1 MSSLSNASGSATL
14 TEPAGSR
21 TPNLPGLSRE
31 WYVRVL
37 VIYCHPVAE
46 SFAAAAHATVL
57 EALAAGGHAV
67 TDVDLYA
74 EGFDPVM
81 SRQDRLDYQNT
92 ARNVR
97 PVRKYDE
104 QLATAEA
111 IVLVYPAWWYG
122 MPAMLKGYFDRV
134 WLPGVAFD
142 VAPDGQV
149 LTDRLKQIRR
159 IVVVT
164 TYGASWWMVRV
175 LLGDPARKLVSR
187 AIRALC
193 ARNCRVDWY
202 VQYDMDRATPQR
214 LRRFLDRVRIGIGR
228 L

>member
-1 MSSLSNASGSATL
+1 M
-14 TEPAGSR
+14 
-21 TPNLPGLSRE
+21 
-31 WYVRVL
+31 RVL

-46 SFAAAAHATVL
+46 SFAGAAHATVL
-57 EALAAGGHAV
+57 QALAEGGHEV

-81 SRQDRLDYQNT
+81 SRQERLDYQNT
-92 ARNVR
+92 ARNTR
-97 PVRKYDE
+97 PVRKYDD
-104 QLATAEA
+104 QLAAAEA

-142 VAPDGQV
+142 VTPDGRV
-149 LTDRLKQIRR
+149 LTDRLQRIRR

-164 TYGASWWMVRV
+164 TYGGSWWMVR
-175 LLGDPARKLVSR
+175 LAMGDPARKIIAR
-187 AIRALC
+187 AVHALC

-202 VQYDMDRATPQR
+202 VHYNMDSTTPRRLQR
-214 LRRFLDRVRIGIGR
+214 FLRRIRAGIAR

>member
-1 MSSLSNASGSATL
+1 MQ
-14 TEPAGSR
+14 
-21 TPNLPGLSRE
+21 
-31 WYVRVL
+31 VL

-46 SFAAAAHATVL
+46 SFAAAAHAAVL
-57 EALAAGGHAV
+57 QTLAAGGHDV

-74 EGFDPVM
+74 ENFDPVM
-81 SRQDRLDYQNT
+81 SRQERLDYQKT
-92 ARNVR
+92 ERNVR

-104 QLATAEA
+104 QLVAAEA

-142 VAPDGQV
+142 VTPDGRV
-149 LTDRLKQIRR
+149 LTERLQRIRR

-164 TYGASWWMVRV
+164 TYGGPWWMVRIA
-175 LLGDPARKLVSR
+175 LGDPARKVVSR

-193 ARNCRVDWY
+193 ARGCRVDWY
-202 VQYDMDRATPQR
+202 VHYNMDRATQR
-214 LRRFLDRVRIGIGR
+214 QLSRFLDRIRAGIGR

>member
-1 MSSLSNASGSATL
+1 MQI
-14 TEPAGSR
+14 
-21 TPNLPGLSRE
+21 
-31 WYVRVL
+31 L

-46 SFAAAAHATVL
+46 SFAASAHQTVL
-57 EALAAGGHAV
+57 EALRAGGHKV

-74 EGFDPVM
+74 ENFNPVM

-92 ARNVR
+92 ARNIR

-104 QLATAEA
+104 QLATADA

-142 VAPDGQV
+142 VTPDGRV
-149 LTDRLKQIRR
+149 VTERLQRIRR
-159 IVVVT
+159 IIVVT
-164 TYGASWWMVRV
+164 TYGGPWWMVRLV
-175 LLGDPARKLVSR
+175 IGDPARKVISR
-187 AIRALC
+187 AVRALC
-193 ARNCRVDWY
+193 ARGCRADWY
-202 VQYDMDRATPQR
+202 VQYNMDRARAHQLT
-214 LRRFLDRVRIGIGR
+214 RFLERVRAGLAR

>member
-1 MSSLSNASGSATL
+1 
-14 TEPAGSR
+14 
-21 TPNLPGLSRE
+21 
-31 WYVRVL
+31 VQVL

-46 SFAAAAHATVL
+46 SFAAAAHGIVL
-57 EALAAGGHAV
+57 QTLAARGHEV
-67 TDVDLYA
+67 VDVDLYA
-74 EGFDPVM
+74 ENFDPVM
-81 SRQDRLDYQNT
+81 SRQERLDYQNT
-92 ARNVR
+92 ERNIR

-142 VAPDGQV
+142 VTPDGRV
-149 LTDRLKQIRR
+149 LTERLQRIRR

-164 TYGASWWMVRV
+164 TYGGPWWMVRIA
-175 LLGDPARKLVSR
+175 LGDPARKVVSR

-193 ARNCRVDWY
+193 ARGCRVEWY
-202 VQYDMDRATPQR
+202 IHYNMDRATPRQ
-214 LRRFLDRVRIGIGR
+214 LSRFLDRARAGIGR

>member
-1 MSSLSNASGSATL
+1 MQ
-14 TEPAGSR
+14 
-21 TPNLPGLSRE
+21 
-31 WYVRVL
+31 VL

-46 SFAAAAHATVL
+46 SFAAAAHALVL
-57 EALAAGGHAV
+57 QTLASGGHDV

-74 EGFDPVM
+74 EDFDPVM
-81 SRQDRLDYQNT
+81 SRQERLDYQNT
-92 ARNVR
+92 ARNIR

-104 QLATAEA
+104 QLAAADA

-142 VAPDGQV
+142 VTPDGRV
-149 LTDRLKQIRR
+149 LTERLQRIRR
-159 IVVVT
+159 IIVVT
-164 TYGASWWMVRV
+164 PYGGPWWMVRIA
-175 LLGDPARKLVSR
+175 LGDPARKIVSR

-193 ARNCRVDWY
+193 ARGCRVDWY
-202 VQYDMDRATPQR
+202 VQYNMDRATPRQ
-214 LRRFLDRVRIGIGR
+214 LSRFLDRVRAGVGR

>member
-1 MSSLSNASGSATL
+1 
-14 TEPAGSR
+14 
-21 TPNLPGLSRE
+21 
-31 WYVRVL
+31 VQVL

-46 SFAAAAHATVL
+46 SFAAAAHGIVL
-57 EALAAGGHAV
+57 QTLAARGHEV
-67 TDVDLYA
+67 VDVDLYA
-74 EGFDPVM
+74 ENFDPVM
-81 SRQDRLDYQNT
+81 SRQERLDYQNT
-92 ARNVR
+92 ERNIR

-142 VAPDGQV
+142 VTPDGRV
-149 LTDRLKQIRR
+149 LTERLQRIRR

-164 TYGASWWMVRV
+164 TYGGPWWMVRIA
-175 LLGDPARKLVSR
+175 LGDPARKVVSR

-193 ARNCRVDWY
+193 ARGCRVEWY
-202 VQYDMDRATPQR
+202 IHYNMDRATPRQ
-214 LRRFLDRVRIGIGR
+214 LSRFLDRVRAGIGR
-228 L
+228 F

>member
-1 MSSLSNASGSATL
+1 MQ
-14 TEPAGSR
+14 
-21 TPNLPGLSRE
+21 
-31 WYVRVL
+31 VL

-46 SFAAAAHATVL
+46 SFAAAAHGIILQT
-57 EALAAGGHAV
+57 LAARGHEV
-67 TDVDLYA
+67 VDVDLYA
-74 EGFDPVM
+74 ENFDPVM
-81 SRQDRLDYQNT
+81 SRQERLDYQNT
-92 ARNVR
+92 ERNIR

-142 VAPDGQV
+142 VTPDGRV
-149 LTDRLKQIRR
+149 LTERLQRIRR

-164 TYGASWWMVRV
+164 TYGGPWWMVRIA
-175 LLGDPARKLVSR
+175 LGDPARKVVSR

-193 ARNCRVDWY
+193 ARGCRVEWY
-202 VQYDMDRATPQR
+202 IHYNMDRATPRQ
-214 LRRFLDRVRIGIGR
+214 LSRFLDRVRAGIGR

>member
-1 MSSLSNASGSATL
+1 M
-14 TEPAGSR
+14 
-21 TPNLPGLSRE
+21 
-31 WYVRVL
+31 RVL

-74 EGFDPVM
+74 ENFDPVM

-92 ARNVR
+92 ARNIR
-97 PVRKYDE
+97 PVKKYDD
-104 QLATAEA
+104 QLSATEA

-142 VAPDGQV
+142 VTPDGRV
-149 LTDRLKQIRR
+149 LTERLQNIRR
-159 IVVVT
+159 IIIVT
-164 TYGASWWMVRV
+164 TYGGPWWMVRIAI
-175 LLGDPARKLVSR
+175 GDPARKVVSR
-187 AIRALC
+187 AVRALC
-193 ARNCRVDWY
+193 ARDCRVDWY
-202 VQYDMDRATPQR
+202 VQYNMDKATPRQ
-214 LRRFLDRVRIGIGR
+214 LRRFLTRVRTGVSR
-228 L
+228 LRG

>member
-1 MSSLSNASGSATL
+1 
-14 TEPAGSR
+14 
-21 TPNLPGLSRE
+21 
-31 WYVRVL
+31 VRVL

-57 EALAAGGHAV
+57 QALDAGGHEV

-92 ARNVR
+92 ERNIR

-104 QLATAEA
+104 QLLTAEA

-142 VAPDGQV
+142 VTPDGRV
-149 LTDRLKQIRR
+149 LTDRLKNIRR
-159 IVVVT
+159 IIVVT
-164 TYGASWWMVRV
+164 TYGSSWWMVR
-175 LLGDPARKLVSR
+175 LAIGDPARKIVSR
-187 AIRALC
+187 AVRALC
-193 ARNCRVDWY
+193 ARGCRVDWY
-202 VQYDMDRATPQR
+202 IHYNMDRATPGQ
-214 LRRFLDRVRIGIGR
+214 LTRFLKRIRGGIGR